1 MKRLFSIVCLLL
13 VCSMIFPVNAN
24 AAENTENTI
33 YFDDGSYMTI
43 QIIEN
48 GARAASSKTGQK
60 IYTYHATSDTILWE
74 ATLSAA
80 FSYTGVSSQCTSAEC
95 VVVIYDT
102 NWYEISNTTTKSAN
116 VASAELTIGRKVLGI
131 TISKETYNLSL
142 TCDKDGN
149 LS

>member
-1 MKRLFSIVCLLL
+1 
-13 VCSMIFPVNAN
+13 
-24 AAENTENTI
+24 
-33 YFDDGSYMTI
+33 MTI

-80 FSYTGVSSQCTSAEC
+80 FSYTGDTAHCTASEC
-95 VVVIYDT
+95 NIVVYNS
-102 NWYEISNTTTKSAN
+102 NWYEVSNTATRSGN
-116 VASAELTIGRKVLGI
+116 VASAEFTMGRKVLGI
-131 TISKETYNLSL
+131 TVSKDTYNLSL
-142 TCDKDGN
+142 ACDKDGN